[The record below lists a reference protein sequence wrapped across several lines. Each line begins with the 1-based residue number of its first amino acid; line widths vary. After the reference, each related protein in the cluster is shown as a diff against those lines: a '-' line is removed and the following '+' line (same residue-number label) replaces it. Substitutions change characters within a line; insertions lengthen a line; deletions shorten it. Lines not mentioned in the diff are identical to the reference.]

1 MRISDWSSDVCS
13 SDLNEDEIGGG
24 NRQIRPHGLLDR
36 RPSRQRMGGMRQL
49 LQADRAT
56 DRHHH
61 APEAQRAR
69 YPYPGQGGRYYRHPA
84 MLIGFGELGGIDA
97 AEHPVAPFGLGRGI
111 AKRLGAYHPVED
123 RKSTRLNSSH

>member
-1 MRISDWSSDVCS
+1 
-13 SDLNEDEIGGG
+13 
-24 NRQIRPHGLLDR
+24 
-36 RPSRQRMGGMRQL
+36 MGGMRQL

-111 AKRLGAYHPVED
+111 AKRLGAYHPVEQGHQSISVQF
-123 RKSTRLNSSH
+123 RSEEHTSELQSLMRI

>member
-1 MRISDWSSDVCS
+1 MRISDWSSDVCC
-13 SDLNEDEIGGG
+13 SDL
-24 NRQIRPHGLLDR
+24 
-36 RPSRQRMGGMRQL
+36 RMGGMRQL

-97 AEHPVAPFGLGRGI
+97 ADHPVAPFGLGRGI
-111 AKRLGAYHPVED
+111 AKRLGAYHPVAQGHQ
-123 RKSTRLNSSH
+123 SNSAQFRRNLQAYSPALPPPAPPP